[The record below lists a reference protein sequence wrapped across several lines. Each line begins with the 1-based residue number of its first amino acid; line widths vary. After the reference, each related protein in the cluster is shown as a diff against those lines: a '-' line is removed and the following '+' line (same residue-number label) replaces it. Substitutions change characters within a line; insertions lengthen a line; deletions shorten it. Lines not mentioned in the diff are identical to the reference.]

1 MALQTINIGNFVND
15 GTGDDLRTAFSKINA
30 NFDELDLQGGQANTI
45 HNVGTGKGLYKE
57 KIGVDLKLKTLL
69 AGPGISITEST
80 NELTINNTANK
91 FVTFNANTGT
101 LTASST
107 TQAVNIVG
115 TSGIVTSIS
124 GNTLTIA
131 GTTTNLLDDT
141 SPQLGG
147 ILDLN
152 GFNILGGTGTSV
164 TASNFYGTFNGNLLG
179 TVYGID
185 VRNINDTISFDFGAI
200 NFQLTS
206 PIQYFLAITDIDM
219 GTFTAA
225 STLGMDLG
233 TFV

>member
-30 NFDELDLQGGQANTI
+30 NFDEIDLQGGQANTI

-91 FVTFNANTGT
+91 FVIFNANTGT
-101 LTASST
+101 LSASST

-115 TSGIVTSIS
+115 TNGIVTSIS
-124 GNTLTIA
+124 GNTLTIT
-131 GTTTNLLDDT
+131 GSTTNLLDDT

-152 GFNILGGTGTSV
+152 GFNILGGTGTNI

-185 VRNINDTISFDFGAI
+185 VRNINDSISFDFGAI

-219 GTFTAA
+219 GLFTAPNP
-225 STLGMDLG
+225 LGLDLG